1 MLALLDIQGKSNF
14 DSLNSNVQAQL
25 KYVYDAIESDEDYKD
40 MSVFMKK
47 YHFDEASGNISST
60 KAKEKAETSRLIRDR
75 GNKAYAKKEFDSALL
90 YFSQSAL
97 MGPIDNVTE
106 KGREIA
112 VALANRSAVHF
123 EMEKWYVC

>member
-14 DSLNSNVQAQL
+14 DSLNSNVQAQV
-25 KYVYDAIESDEDYKD
+25 KYVYDAIESDEDYRD

-47 YHFDEASGNISST
+47 YHFDESNSINST

-123 EMEKWYVC
+123 EMENW